1 MFPKQSFGCMI
12 SLTKVQLL
20 LGLIL
25 TTRVWGSRT
34 LFQFRSIIS
43 DMTQN
48 TKVTDYGDQLV
59 SVPRAHLRM
68 ELLQTTDGLFL
79 THEGKSV
86 LECYLTEDGM
96 LIAGF
101 IAKALGVNIPAMNQ
115 PIPIRVSTG
124 VLYRAL
130 GISYL
135 DLHNQ
140 ESYTI
145 LERLLE
151 EAAMQ
156 RRGTNESL

>member
-1 MFPKQSFGCMI
+1 MI
-12 SLTKVQLL
+12 SLNRVQLI

-25 TTRVWGSRT
+25 TIRITLSRT
-34 LFQFRSIIS
+34 LFQFHSVIS

-101 IAKALGVNIPAMNQ
+101 VAKALGVNIPAMDQ

-135 DLHNQ
+135 DLHNK

>member
-1 MFPKQSFGCMI
+1 MTLWC
-12 SLTKVQLL
+12 LTSAVDKINDAPTRNFNYNVVSNVNDVYKVSKLVL
-20 LGLIL
+20 
-25 TTRVWGSRT
+25 
-34 LFQFRSIIS
+34 
-43 DMTQN
+43 DKPNN